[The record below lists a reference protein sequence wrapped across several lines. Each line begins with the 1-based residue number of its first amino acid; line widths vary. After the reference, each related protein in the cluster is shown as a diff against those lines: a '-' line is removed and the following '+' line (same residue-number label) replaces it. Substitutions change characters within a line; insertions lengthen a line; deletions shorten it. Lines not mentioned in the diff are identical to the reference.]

1 MSPILPL
8 FAQAAPAA
16 GGSPWPQLILQFS
29 LIGLIFYFLM
39 IRPQQKQRREQENA
53 LMNLRKGDEVVTV
66 GGLVGEIVKIKETL
80 KEGIP
85 QKTLEDRVTLKT
97 GDSTV
102 VVHRGRIHQVIK
114 SSGVDNTAA

>member
-1 MSPILPL
+1 
-8 FAQAAPAA
+8 
-16 GGSPWPQLILQFS
+16 
-29 LIGLIFYFLM
+29 
-39 IRPQQKQRREQENA
+39 
-53 LMNLRKGDEVVTV
+53 MNLRKGDEVVTV
-66 GGLVGEIVKIKETL
+66 GGIVGEILKIKETL

-114 SSGVDNTAA
+114 SSGVDASAA